1 VRVSFGCSLVPAAVL
16 RTSNRAAIHFKMAG
30 EVVEQDNQALF
41 ANLDVYDWDKD
52 VEFQVCLIYIFIWK
66 LLHKLAL
73 CGPRHTRS
81 LK

>member
-1 VRVSFGCSLVPAAVL
+1 
-16 RTSNRAAIHFKMAG
+16 MAG